1 MSVRT
6 TLLPALMVIVGI
18 AVVVRTLAAGGG
30 ATAVGLLIGVLLAV
44 AGGLRL
50 WAER

>member
-1 MSVRT
+1 MSART
-6 TLLPALMVIVGI
+6 TLLPALMLLVGI
-18 AVVVRTLAAGGG
+18 AVVVRTLVEGGD
-30 ATAVGLLIGVLLAV
+30 ATAVGLLLGLLLAA

>member
-6 TLLPALMVIVGI
+6 TLLPALMLVVGI
-18 AVVVRTLAAGGG
+18 AVVVRTLVAGGG
-30 ATAVGLLIGVLLAV
+30 ATAVGLLLGALLAV